1 MLEADDISC
10 LGLPPFEEL
19 RSARRGGEPN
29 SVWPTCGEDQSF
41 NQKEVV
47 VEGKRR

>member
-19 RSARRGGEPN
+19 RSTRRGGEPN
-29 SVWPTCGEDQSF
+29 SVWSTCVDQ
-41 NQKEVV
+41 KGGV